1 MPVEHDPV
9 PAFIL
14 RRDAGTGSDP
24 VSPDTDGDSVAEHS
38 LTDEE
43 REQVEDGQPPRALV
57 LHESVRLQGE
67 EELAR
72 PVAALAWS
80 ALAAG
85 LSMGFSLLARALLRS
100 HLAGVP
106 GGFLI
111 ENIGYC
117 LGFVIVILGR
127 QQLFTENTMTAVL
140 PLLSRPKLAV
150 LGQLLRLWLVVLV
163 GNVVGVAI
171 FAALLAHTGMV
182 DAGLRPVIGA
192 ICEEVMKNAP
202 GQMFGKGIFSGWLIA
217 TMIWMVAAA
226 PRLKLPIIL
235 LMTYLIAIG
244 GFTHIV
250 VGSCEVLYLV
260 LTGQLGLASYALDFA
275 LPTLAGN
282 VVGGSF
288 IFALISH
295 AQVRSEHG

>member
-1 MPVEHDPV
+1 MPEHHDPV
-9 PAFIL
+9 PPFKL
-14 RRDAGTGSDP
+14 RQPAHPEEAD
-24 VSPDTDGDSVAEHS
+24 DSIADHA
-38 LTDEE
+38 LTEDE
-43 REQVEDGQPPRALV
+43 REQVEETQPPRALV
-57 LHESVRLQGE
+57 LHESIRRQGE

-72 PVAALAWS
+72 PSMALAWS

-100 HLAGVP
+100 HLDDVP

-111 ENIGYC
+111 ENLGYT

-140 PLLSRPKLAV
+140 PLLSSPRLAV
-150 LGQLLRLWLVVLV
+150 LGRLLRLWLVVLA
-163 GNVVGVAI
+163 GNLLGVAI
-171 FAALLAHTGMV
+171 FAGLLAHTGMV
-182 DAGLRPVIGA
+182 DAGLRPSLQA
-192 ICEEVMKNAP
+192 ICEEVMKNTP

-217 TMIWMVAAA
+217 TMIWMVPAA
-226 PRLKLPIIL
+226 PRLKLPIIVM
-235 LMTYLIAIG
+235 MTYLIAIG
-244 GFTHIV
+244 GFTHVV

-260 LTGQLGLASYALDFA
+260 WQGQLDLSSYALEFA

-295 AQVRSEHG
+295 VQVRSEHGREGDG